1 MKNVIFNYINSDIKM
16 NPEHTA
22 YYIETLGEKFIE
34 NGMIPNNDTYHEFV
48 KWMGPISPIGVGNH
62 QDFMKLRSEFSKFKG
77 HTLLKGVGTL
87 EDFMNC
93 YVEEKKSE

>member
-1 MKNVIFNYINSDIKM
+1 M

-77 HTLLKGVGTL
+77 HNLLKGVGTL

-93 YVEEKKSE
+93 YVEEKKGE

>member
-1 MKNVIFNYINSDIKM
+1 M
-16 NPEHTA
+16 NLEHTA
-22 YYIETLGEKFIE
+22 YYIETLGQKFIE
-34 NGMIPNNDTYHEFV
+34 NGMFPNNDTYNEFV
-48 KWMGPISPIGVGNH
+48 RWMGPISPIGVGNH

-93 YVEEKKSE
+93 YVEEKKGE

>member
-1 MKNVIFNYINSDIKM
+1 M

-34 NGMIPNNDTYHEFV
+34 NGMIANNDTYYEFV
-48 KWMGPISPIGVGNH
+48 RWMGPISPIGFGNH
-62 QDFMKLRSEFSKFKG
+62 
-77 HTLLKGVGTL
+77 

-93 YVEEKKSE
+93 YVEEKKGE